1 MSLVLTTPT
10 NPGKAEWTDAT
21 ALPVPRMPFSVVT
34 LSTGAGYLIPDG
46 DDEIIIFNVVT
57 PDTIQLPLVADNPG
71 RTLILTVTG
80 TDAAAI
86 ATSGSDSI
94 GPYPA
99 PFGTILD
106 PTASPRLLQFVAVAA
121 ASTSLGQDFWL
132 VVSDQ

>member
-1 MSLVLTTPT
+1 MSFVLTTPV
-10 NPGKAEWTDAT
+10 NPGSAEWTDAT
-21 ALPVPRMPFSVVT
+21 TLPGTRVPFSVVT

-46 DDEIIIFNVVT
+46 DDEIIIFDVTT

-71 RTLILTVTG
+71 RTLILTATG
-80 TDAAAI
+80 AFAAAI
-86 ATSGSDSI
+86 ATSGADGI

-99 PFGTILD
+99 PFGTVLD

-121 ASTSLGQDFWL
+121 ASTTLGQDFWL

>member
-1 MSLVLTTPT
+1 MSLVLTTAT
-10 NPGKAEWTDAT
+10 NPGASAWTNAT
-21 ALPVPRMPFSVVT
+21 ALPGARIPCSVVA

-46 DDEIIIFNVVT
+46 DDEIIIFDVQT

-80 TDAAAI
+80 AFAAAI
-86 ATSGSDSI
+86 VTSGADGI

-99 PFGTILD
+99 APNVLD
-106 PTASPRLLQFVAVAA
+106 PTAGPRLFQCVAVAA

-132 VVSDQ
+132 VVSDE